1 MVDGSSLIVISSG
14 RTNLAEAVVICSCII
29 STLGLGSKAAVQ
41 YLFLKSLNP
50 RRVQNRQPELVLSP

>member
-29 STLGLGSKAAVQ
+29 STLGLGSKAAVKD
-41 YLFLKSLNP
+41 LF
-50 RRVQNRQPELVLSP
+50 